1 MACATSSTPWGAATR
16 RLAAWLSA
24 LFVLLV
30 AAGDAH
36 ATDDEQ
42 RVAIAPIEL
51 DGASPDYLVQD
62 LAARLLAGIGAAAH
76 AVEDPATCG
85 DRDCWIAFAARTQA
99 THVVRTTLAVRD
111 RDYDVR
117 ADLIDGRT
125 GEVIATVTRACD
137 ICGAQE
143 LATTVEDVADALRR
157 KLASERPRPPI
168 LIVTTAPTGA
178 QVTVDDAPVGSTPL
192 EVEVAVGTH
201 DVQVGKRGHITQ
213 RRRIA
218 FVDGVRETWEV
229 ELAVALTEQRGPVG
243 RPLRVAGWSAIGV
256 GLAAVGV
263 GVGFAVLDEEPIR
276 SRCSG
281 ANVDIEGNCKYR
293 YDTLAGGV
301 VSAAIGG
308 ALVVTGI
315 ALVVVDRRRNRDRRV
330 ALAPTW
336 RGVALW
342 GRF

>member
-1 MACATSSTPWGAATR
+1 MH

-24 LFVLLV
+24 VLVLFVV
-30 AAGDAH
+30 AGDAR
-36 ATDDEQ
+36 ADGDEQ
-42 RVAIAPIEL
+42 RVAVAPIAL
-51 DGASPDYLVQD
+51 DGAFPDYLVRD
-62 LAARLLAGIGAAAH
+62 LAERLRGGIGSGAYAL
-76 AVEDPATCG
+76 DGATTCA
-85 DRDCWIAFAARTQA
+85 DRDCWIALAAHTQA

-111 RDYDVR
+111 RDYDVSV
-117 ADLIDGRT
+117 DLIDGRT

-137 ICGAQE
+137 VCGSAE
-143 LATTVEDVADALRR
+143 LLTTMEDVADALRR
-157 KLASERPRPPI
+157 KLVSERPEPPVLVI
-168 LIVTTAPTGA
+168 TTVPAGA
-178 QVTVDDAPVGSTPL
+178 LVTVDDAPVGTTPL
-192 EVEVAVGTH
+192 TVEVAAGAH

-229 ELAVALTEQRGPVG
+229 ELAAAPTEERRRVG

-263 GVGFAVLDEEPIR
+263 GVGFAVLDEDPIP

-301 VSAAIGG
+301 ASAAIGG
-308 ALVVTGI
+308 ALLVTGI
-315 ALVVVDRRRNRDRRV
+315 ALVAVDRRRHRERSV
-330 ALAPTW
+330 AFAPSW
-336 RGVALW
+336 RGVVLR